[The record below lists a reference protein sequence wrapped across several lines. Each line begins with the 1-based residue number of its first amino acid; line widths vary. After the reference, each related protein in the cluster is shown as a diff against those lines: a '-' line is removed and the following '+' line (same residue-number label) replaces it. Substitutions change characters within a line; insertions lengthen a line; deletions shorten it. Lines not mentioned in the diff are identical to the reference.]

1 MKQVAS
7 NLIMKIQVRAVLFAG
22 LAAVFAN
29 ASTTPRN
36 MSVGSVLRDPGALM
50 VLHTSMMRRLEVTGP
65 PTPLPTSEMTP
76 VTSEARL
83 EGAIQAGESLVL
95 LGADILLSK
104 AIYIL
109 SGAPFTLDGS
119 GYALDGAHNHTC
131 VVVDAAANVTLRNI
145 TIVHGSSRFGGGVFV
160 SGGSHLYV
168 IHGRIIKNRATQSGG
183 GYLPRSRLNSG
194 LLTLWS
200 SPTMPRQEVA
210 YRLTVHAASS
220 IPQ

>member
-1 MKQVAS
+1 
-7 NLIMKIQVRAVLFAG
+7 
-22 LAAVFAN
+22 
-29 ASTTPRN
+29 
-36 MSVGSVLRDPGALM
+36 
-50 VLHTSMMRRLEVTGP
+50 
-65 PTPLPTSEMTP
+65 
-76 VTSEARL
+76 
-83 EGAIQAGESLVL
+83 
-95 LGADILLSK
+95 
-104 AIYIL
+104 
-109 SGAPFTLDGS
+109 
-119 GYALDGAHNHTC
+119 
-131 VVVDAAANVTLRNI
+131 VTLRNI